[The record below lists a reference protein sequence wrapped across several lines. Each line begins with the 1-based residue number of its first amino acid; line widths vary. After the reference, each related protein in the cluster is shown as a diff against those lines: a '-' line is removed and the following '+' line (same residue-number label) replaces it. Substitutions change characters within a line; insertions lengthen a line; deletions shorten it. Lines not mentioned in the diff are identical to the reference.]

1 MKEVMKIV
9 KPGLATSVQDL
20 GRRGYQQYG
29 VVVSGAM
36 DDFALQVA
44 NLLVGNRRDEAGLEI
59 ALMGPEIVMLEDTV
73 IAICGADLSPKLDGQ
88 AISGWKSYFV
98 EKGQSL
104 TFGKPKNGGYAYIAV
119 AGGVKTPEVMGSRST
134 YVKTEMGGYKG
145 RFLEKGDYLKT
156 DSSSHQLQQL
166 AGRGIKV
173 TSAMDYAAHRHIRVV
188 LGPDSQSFSKESMQ
202 RFLNSGYQVSSKS
215 DRMGYRLNGPA
226 LDGEADIIS
235 DAVLPGT
242 IQVPANGKPIVLLAD
257 RQTTG
262 GYARIA
268 SVISVDLPYVAQQ
281 RTGNELQFVE
291 VSVKEAQQLYV
302 KRELLLQRMNMAAR
316 KL

>member
-1 MKEVMKIV
+1 MKEIMKII

-29 VVVSGAM
+29 VVVAGAM

-44 NLLVGNRRDEAGLEI
+44 NLLVGNQRNEAGLEV
-59 ALMGPEIVMLEDTV
+59 AMMGPEILLLDDTV
-73 IAICGADLSPKLDGQ
+73 IAVCGADLSPKLDGEGI
-88 AISGWKSYFV
+88 AGWKSYFV
-98 EKGQSL
+98 EKGQTLS
-104 TFGKPKNGGYAYIAV
+104 FGRPKNGGYAYIAV
-119 AGGVKTPEVMGSRST
+119 AGGVKTPELMGSKST
-134 YVKTEMGGYKG
+134 YVMTEMGGYKG
-145 RFLEKGDYLKT
+145 RFLQKGDYLEIG
-156 DSSSHQLQQL
+156 SPSHQLQQL
-166 AGRGIKV
+166 AGRGVQV
-173 TSAMDYAAHRHIRVV
+173 TSNMDYNSHRKIRVV
-188 LGPDSQSFSKESMQ
+188 LGPESHGFSKESVQ
-202 RFLNSGYQVSSKS
+202 KFLTSGYQVSPQS
-215 DRMGYRLNGPA
+215 DRMGYRLEGPA

-281 RTGNELQFVE
+281 RAGSELEFEE
-291 VSVKEAQQLYV
+291 VSVKEAQQQYV
-302 KRELLLQRMNMAAR
+302 KRELLLQRLSVAAR
-316 KL
+316 KR